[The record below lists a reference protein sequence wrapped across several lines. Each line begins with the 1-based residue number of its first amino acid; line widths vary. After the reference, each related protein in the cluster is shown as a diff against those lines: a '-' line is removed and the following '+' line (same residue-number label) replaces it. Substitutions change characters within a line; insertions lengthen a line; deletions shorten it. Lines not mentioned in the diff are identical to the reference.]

1 MFEMNLNRIKSLLSK
16 SVNVNRMTGIINVLG
31 FFRKRGI
38 EFRAR
43 IEMCT
48 QRDPEGIRVYI
59 RLSCLHATREN
70 IDSVGKTGGNGC
82 AKPTRVKTGRLIFS
96 SQTPH
101 HHHRLMPL
109 HLSNLMAQLTDSPR
123 VTRFEIRND
132 HFPREEMRVW
142 SRRRRLDSS
151 EV

>member
-70 IDSVGKTGGNGC
+70 IDSVGKTGGNG
-82 AKPTRVKTGRLIFS
+82 ALNQHASKQAG
-96 SQTPH
+96 
-101 HHHRLMPL
+101 
-109 HLSNLMAQLTDSPR
+109 
-123 VTRFEIRND
+123 
-132 HFPREEMRVW
+132 
-142 SRRRRLDSS
+142 
-151 EV
+151 

>member
-1 MFEMNLNRIKSLLSK
+1 MHTERSGRYTRLYTPLVFTRDEGKHRFRRQNR
-16 SVNVNRMTGIINVLG
+16 
-31 FFRKRGI
+31 RKW
-38 EFRAR
+38 
-43 IEMCT
+43 
-48 QRDPEGIRVYI
+48 
-59 RLSCLHATREN
+59 
-70 IDSVGKTGGNGC
+70 C

-123 VTRFEIRND
+123 VTRFEIRNN

-151 EV
+151 EVRLGRSMTRPHAIILHDTLRVTRRALVLIPCEGL